1 VTDAPSGPKPSDR
14 SGGTADRSRRLHRSG
29 LHYPDLHAV
38 TNPRAAVFGARGE
51 RFLAERR
58 RPSLALNVVGL
69 AVAVVGVGIFVSGIV
84 DLIDGGPDVVVLC
97 ITGLITWVIGSMIWR
112 TTVVPGQ
119 IRVLDVFT
127 TVTIAWVTIAAVG
140 AIPYLLTGH
149 FTRIDDA
156 LFEAMSGF
164 TTTGATVTPDI
175 ESTSQGLLF
184 WRSMS
189 QWMGGMGV
197 IVLVVAVLPTVGSGG
212 MSLLEAEAPGPTGE
226 RLTPRVRE
234 TARRLWAVYIGFTF
248 LMALAYFVAGMSVY
262 DAISHSFTT
271 VSTGGFSPYQAS
283 FGHFESASLEWICIV
298 GMLLAGGSFT
308 LYWRAIRG
316 NVKPLLR
323 STEFHVYLLMVGAM
337 TLWAF
342 VTAANGAGEP
352 TGFRDAMFTVSSTVT
367 TTGYVT
373 AEYGLWSQTAQSL
386 LLIAL
391 PLGAMAGSTAGGI
404 KVLRIMAVSSFAHRE
419 ALKHL
424 HPRLVRPVRV
434 GNAMLS
440 DEVAGKV
447 VGFLLL
453 AVAIFGGGGFAIAA
467 TGPDLITSFSA
478 SATSLG
484 NVGPGLGALDHTG
497 DFLVIPREGRL
508 IAILQMLL
516 GRLEIYPVILA
527 LSVVTLRLPKAM
539 LPRRRKH

>member
-1 VTDAPSGPKPSDR
+1 MTDAPTENDP
-14 SGGTADRSRRLHRSG
+14 GGTASRSRRRRRFRLHR
-29 LHYPDLHAV
+29 PDLRSV

-51 RFLAERR
+51 RFLADRR
-58 RPSLALNVVGL
+58 HPSLVLNVVGL
-69 AVAVVGVGIFVSGIV
+69 AVAVVGVGIVVSGLV
-84 DLIDGGPDVVVLC
+84 DLIDGGPDVLALC
-97 ITGLITWVIGSMIWR
+97 VTGIITWIAGSVIWR

-140 AIPYLLTGH
+140 AIPYLVTGH

-184 WRSMS
+184 WRSMT

-234 TARRLWAVYIGFTF
+234 TARRLWAVYIGFTM
-248 LMALAYFVAGMSVY
+248 LMALAYAAAGMSVY
-262 DAISHSFTT
+262 DAVSHSFTT
-271 VSTGGFSPYQAS
+271 VSTGGFSPYQGS
-283 FGHFESASLEWICIV
+283 FGHFESAPLEWICIV

-323 STEFHVYLLMVGAM
+323 STEFHVYLLMVGAI

-342 VTAANGAGEP
+342 FTASNGGAES
-352 TGFRDAMFTVSSTVT
+352 TGFRDALFTVTSTVT

-386 LLIAL
+386 LLVAL

-404 KVLRIMAVSSFAHRE
+404 KILRIMAVSSFAHRE

-453 AVAIFGGGGFAIAA
+453 ALVIFGGGSIAIAA

>member
-1 VTDAPSGPKPSDR
+1 MTNVPSAPGSDH
-14 SGGTADRSRRLHRSG
+14 GRRLH
-29 LHYPDLHAV
+29 HPDLRAAS
-38 TNPRAAVFGARGE
+38 NPRASIFGARGE
-51 RFLAERR
+51 RLLTERR
-58 RPSLALNVVGL
+58 RPSLALNVLGL
-69 AVAVVGVGIFVSGIV
+69 TVAVVGIGIAVSGMV
-84 DLIDGGPDVVVLC
+84 DLIDGGPDVAALLL
-97 ITGLITWVIGSMIWR
+97 TGLVTWIVGSVLWR
-112 TTVVPGQ
+112 TTVVPSQ

-140 AIPYLLTGH
+140 AIPYLVTGH

-164 TTTGATVTPDI
+164 TTTGATVTADI
-175 ESTSQGLLF
+175 EATSKGLLF
-184 WRSMS
+184 WRSMT

-234 TARRLWAVYIGFTF
+234 TARRLWAVYLGFTA
-248 LMALAYFVAGMSVY
+248 LMATAYFVAGMSLY
-262 DAISHSFTT
+262 DAVSHSFTT
-271 VSTGGFSPYQAS
+271 VSTGGFSPYQGS
-283 FGHFESASLEWICIV
+283 FGHFESATLEWICIV
-298 GMLLAGGSFT
+298 GMMLAGGSFT
-308 LYWRAIRG
+308 LYWRALRG

-323 STEFHVYLLMVGAM
+323 STEFRVYLFMVGAM

-342 VTAANGAGEP
+342 ITAGNGGSQS
-352 TGFRDAMFTVSSTVT
+352 TGFRDALFTVSSTVT
-367 TTGYVT
+367 TTGYVAT
-373 AEYGLWSQTAQSL
+373 EYGLWSETAQSL

-404 KVLRIMAVSSFAHRE
+404 KILRIMAVSSFAHRE

-424 HPRLVRPVRV
+424 HPKLVRPVRV

-440 DEVAGKV
+440 DDVAGKV
-447 VGFLLL
+447 VGFLIL
-453 AVAIFGGGGFAIAA
+453 ALVIFGGGSFAIAA

-508 IAILQMLL
+508 IAIGQMLL

-527 LSVVTLRLPKAM
+527 ISVVTLRLPKSM
-539 LPRRRKH
+539 LPRRTKRS